1 MEKTY
6 EEELNRIQRIAKSL
20 GFRAE
25 IKEVVKENYGKLK
38 GVQIFPRQDS
48 RGAAV
53 IYPSSGTLRLNDLE
67 LRDKILEAAA
77 QAEAYEKRM
86 TDIATL
92 DVEKLRMHVCG
103 IEQNREML
111 MHCPHQE
118 KDGIAFVPYLDYGD
132 AIVMASHSLVAA
144 WDIDTEEL
152 FAETWKQ
159 SMKHEPATIEPL
171 NDIIE
176 EEAPEEA
183 LNVDQGLLCVTN
195 AAKHYGGACLFYPGV
210 MEKLFARFN
219 GTYFAIPSSIHEWL
233 VYPANRGL
241 KAADLTETLH
251 SVNQTLEKR
260 DILSEHLYY
269 FDGKDLVALG

>member
-6 EEELNRIQRIAKSL
+6 EKELERILTVARSL

-38 GVQIFPRQDS
+38 GVQIFPRKDS

-53 IYPSSGTLRLNDLE
+53 IYPSSETLRLSDLD
-67 LRDKILEAAA
+67 LRDKILEAATR
-77 QAEAYEKRM
+77 AEAYEKR
-86 TDIATL
+86 TEDIGTL
-92 DVEKLRMHVCG
+92 NVERLRMHVCG

-111 MHCPHQE
+111 THCPHQE
-118 KDGIAFVPYLDYGD
+118 KDGIAFIPYLDYGN

-144 WDIDTEEL
+144 WDIDTEKL

-159 SMKHEPATIEPL
+159 SMKHEPVTIKPV
-171 NDIIE
+171 NDMIN

-183 LNVDQGLLCVTN
+183 LDVDQGLLCVTN
-195 AAKHYGGACLFYPGV
+195 AARHYGGACLFYPGV

-233 VYPANRGL
+233 IFPANRGL
-241 KAADLTETLH
+241 TAADLTDMLH

-260 DILSEHLYY
+260 DVLSDHLYY

>member
-25 IKEVVKENYGKLK
+25 IKEVVKENYGRLK

-53 IYPSSGTLRLNDLE
+53 IYPSSATLRLSDLD
-67 LRDKILEAAA
+67 LRDKILESAAK
-77 QAEAYEKRM
+77 AEAYEKRM
-86 TDIATL
+86 ADIATL
-92 DVEKLRMHVCG
+92 DVEKLRMHICG

-111 MHCPHQE
+111 THCPHQE

-159 SMKHEPATIEPL
+159 SMKHEPVIIEPIY
-171 NDIIE
+171 DMIE
-176 EEAPEEA
+176 EEAPEEE

-219 GTYFAIPSSIHEWL
+219 GSYFAIPSSIHEWL

-241 KAADLTETLH
+241 KAAYLTETLH